1 MYNQQLVNISFT
13 AGYNMVGPTLP
24 HSGNSSRQFTQ
35 GNWLQGVLLV
45 MGSWC
50 TVLAAGALAP
60 VLPQIGGAFPN
71 TSAIDF
77 KVGLLATAPALGVA
91 LSAIPLGRL
100 ADRIGL
106 SLVLLSGLLLYG
118 VAGVLPFFSLQSIE
132 AIIGT
137 RLLVG
142 LGEAAV
148 MLTSTAMLGLFFS
161 GASRARWIAA
171 QAVSANILGIAI
183 LLGGGIL
190 GLYGWRAP
198 FLVYGFALLLLV
210 PCSLLLPR
218 LPAFSQQRDDSAKL
232 GSKGLVALVVQSCA
246 LIAWSTIGL
255 TVILFQLPFIL
266 IERGATNSATIGV
279 CLAVGAIGIASG
291 AAAGGVLARVSTSRR
306 LIIAFTLMG
315 AGFIALSMVHEMGV
329 TTLFAAVAGL
339 GSGLTIPT
347 LLSRLLGA
355 TPPSASGSVTGWWIA
370 ATFAAQ
376 FANPQIFTLLRS
388 LTGTRSSSITVFG
401 IATLLLA
408 IALVLRASSVNA
420 LDRART

>member
-1 MYNQQLVNISFT
+1 MAASVPRTSKWRWEDYSACSSGIVPDEEPLDARGSFPGVLAEERRDVIFYALQHDIGAARARNLNSATRAKRRRLLYNQQLVNISFT

-190 GLYGWRAP
+190 GLYGWRE
-198 FLVYGFALLLLV
+198 V
-210 PCSLLLPR
+210 
-218 LPAFSQQRDDSAKL
+218 
-232 GSKGLVALVVQSCA
+232 GS
-246 LIAWSTIGL
+246 
-255 TVILFQLPFIL
+255 
-266 IERGATNSATIGV
+266 
-279 CLAVGAIGIASG
+279 
-291 AAAGGVLARVSTSRR
+291 
-306 LIIAFTLMG
+306 
-315 AGFIALSMVHEMGV
+315 
-329 TTLFAAVAGL
+329 
-339 GSGLTIPT
+339 
-347 LLSRLLGA
+347 
-355 TPPSASGSVTGWWIA
+355 
-370 ATFAAQ
+370 
-376 FANPQIFTLLRS
+376 
-388 LTGTRSSSITVFG
+388 
-401 IATLLLA
+401 
-408 IALVLRASSVNA
+408 
-420 LDRART
+420 